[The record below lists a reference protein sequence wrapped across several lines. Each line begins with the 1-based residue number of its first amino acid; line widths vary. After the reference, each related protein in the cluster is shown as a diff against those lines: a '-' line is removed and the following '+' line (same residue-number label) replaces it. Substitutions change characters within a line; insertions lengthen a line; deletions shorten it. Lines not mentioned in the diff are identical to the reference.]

1 MKRMI
6 VAISLMASVLS
17 SCQSVPA
24 ERRNNCAC
32 LWQEPSGLTDLLSG
46 GTKV

>member
-1 MKRMI
+1 MKSTLI
-6 VAISLMASVLS
+6 LFALMLGVLA

-32 LWQEPSGLTDLLSG
+32 LWERMDGISNTGAIS
-46 GTKV
+46 